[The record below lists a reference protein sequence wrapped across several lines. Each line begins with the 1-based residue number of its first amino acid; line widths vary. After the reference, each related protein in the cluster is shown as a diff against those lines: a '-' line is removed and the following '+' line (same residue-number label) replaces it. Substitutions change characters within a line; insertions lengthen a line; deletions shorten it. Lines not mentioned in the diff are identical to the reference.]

1 MQRRD
6 FLTSVLLGGPL
17 ARFCAGVDEVPL
29 RIATFEA
36 DVTPPLGA
44 PLCHGNVTPAKKI
57 LDPLSARG
65 IILFAKDGPIV
76 LCAFDWT
83 GISNAGQDVVRDALA
98 KAVGTSRDRVAAH
111 TVHQHNA
118 PGIDF
123 STEELLANHGMS
135 GSMFDVAA
143 ANDAIKRVAKAAGEA
158 ANKPRRVT
166 HVGCGMGKVEK
177 VACTRR
183 VLNPDGTLRFWRSS
197 SGGTK
202 EKKAAPEGLIDPY
215 VRLLSFW
222 DGDRP
227 LASLTYYACHPCALY
242 GRGGVS
248 SEIMG
253 LARAARQDALPD
265 VAHVHFNGAGG
276 DIAVGKY
283 NDNTLATRSR
293 LAKRLAA
300 GMKIAWETQKKTPV
314 AAADVSWQ
322 VRPVLLPV
330 KKSYNEAK
338 LLRKLESTKA
348 RAYSRREAARQLA
361 WLRHMKAGRHI
372 DLACLWIGPACV
384 LHMPGEL
391 FVAYQLAAQKM
402 RPDKFVCMAA
412 YGEDGMTYIGT
423 KSEYPKGGYEVG
435 RSRVAPEVEDVL
447 MPAIAK
453 LLEVSK

>member
-6 FLTSVLLGGPL
+6 FLTSMLIAGPL
-17 ARFCAGVDEVPL
+17 AAARASAAEAPAPL
-29 RIATFEA
+29 RIATFQA
-36 DVTPPLGA
+36 DVTPPLGT
-44 PLCHGNVTPAKKI
+44 PLCHGMVMPAKKI

-65 IILFAKDGPIV
+65 IILFAKGGPIV

-83 GISNAGQDVVRDALA
+83 GFSNEGNDVVRDALA
-98 KAVGTSRDRVAAH
+98 AAVGTSRDRVAVH

-123 STEELLANHGMS
+123 TTEKILVEFGLS
-135 GSMFDVAA
+135 GKMFDVAV
-143 ANDAIKRVAKAAGEA
+143 ANDAIKRVAKAAAEA
-158 ANKPRRVT
+158 AKNPRRLT
-166 HVGCGMGKVEK
+166 HIGCGLGKVEK
-177 VACTRR
+177 VASTRR

-197 SGGTK
+197 KGGSK
-202 EKKAAPEGLIDPY
+202 EMKAAPEGLIDPY

-227 LASLTYYACHPCALY
+227 LASLTYYACHPCAWY
-242 GRGGVS
+242 GHGGVS

-253 LARAARQDALPD
+253 LARAARQAALPE

-283 NDNTLATRSR
+283 NDNTLATRPR
-293 LAKRLAA
+293 LAERLAA
-300 GMKIAWETQKKTPV
+300 GMKIAWQTQEKTPLT
-314 AAADVSWQ
+314 AADVSWR

-330 KKSYNEAK
+330 KRSYSEAK
-338 LLRKLESTKA
+338 LLRELETMKGPAKPRVHVA
-348 RAYSRREAARQLA
+348 RRLA
-361 WLRHMKAGRHI
+361 WLRRLEAGCHTDI
-372 DLACLWIGPACV
+372 GCLRIGPARV

-412 YGEDGMTYIGT
+412 YGEDGATYIGT

-435 RSRVAPEVEDVL
+435 MSRVAPEVEDVL
-447 MPAIAK
+447 MTAMRE
-453 LLEVSK
+453 LLDR

>member
-6 FLTSVLLGGPL
+6 FLASVLLGGPL
-17 ARFCAGVDEVPL
+17 ARFCAGADEPPL

-36 DVTPPLGA
+36 DVTPPLGS
-44 PLCHGNVTPAKKI
+44 PLCVGLVTPAKEI

-65 IILFAKDGPIV
+65 IVLLGRQPPIV
-76 LCAFDWT
+76 LCAVDWVM
-83 GISNAGQDVVRDALA
+83 IANAAHDAWREALA
-98 KAVGTSRDRVAAH
+98 RAVGTTADRVAVH
-111 TVHQHNA
+111 VVHQHNA
-118 PGIDF
+118 PGVDYSAEKIMAAHGLPDRMYDKTF
-123 STEELLANHGMS
+123 AEESLA
-135 GSMFDVAA
+135 
-143 ANDAIKRVAKAAGEA
+143 RVARAAGQA
-158 ANKPRRVT
+158 VKRASRVT
-166 HVGCGMGKVEK
+166 HVGHGMGKVEK
-177 VACTRR
+177 VASTRR
-183 VLNPDGTLRFWRSS
+183 VFNPDGTLRFWRSS
-197 SGGTK
+197 SGGSK

-215 VRLLSFW
+215 VRLVSFW

-253 LARAARQDALPD
+253 LARAARQAALPE